1 MIRIDIAPWVIVPPH
16 THPQA
21 TEILTVFEGTLQV
34 GFITSNPDNT
44 QIIKVLQKS
53 DVFACLV
60 GLIHFQRNV
69 GKVNVLAMAA
79 LSSQNSCVIP
89 VANIVFGS
97 KPAISSDILPKAFQA
112 GKSIVDQH

>member
-1 MIRIDIAPWVIVPPH
+1 M
-16 THPQA
+16 
-21 TEILTVFEGTLQV
+21 
-34 GFITSNPDNT
+34 
-44 QIIKVLQKS
+44 
-53 DVFACLV
+53 FACLV